1 MNRDVAYQSIDNN
14 MFCGGWDKEFDREKK
29 FNNTDDILRGIF
41 QSMAFFLDEGWKV
54 FWRHNHE
61 YFHHVF
67 RVKLKFHAKPFLFQ
81 HKIHKKIIFV
91 IILCGFLTCKCYVF
105 KKFSYLMQIST
116 YERCNNFL
124 FVEENLTK
132 WPLLHA
138 AKRASLSVNWRVFSR
153 GFLVIFH

>member
-29 FNNTDDILRGIF
+29 LEMTTFWGIL
-41 QSMAFFLDEGWKV
+41 AFFLDEGWKV

-81 HKIHKKIIFV
+81 HKIHKKNNFCDNFMRI
-91 IILCGFLTCKCYVF
+91 
-105 KKFSYLMQIST
+105 SYLQML
-116 YERCNNFL
+116 RF
-124 FVEENLTK
+124 
-132 WPLLHA
+132 
-138 AKRASLSVNWRVFSR
+138 
-153 GFLVIFH
+153 